1 MSNFIAKI
9 ISTLFNPSLIL
20 PPTLYLLIDSVANSD
35 IYAFKWAMFSLVFM
49 SIVGI
54 FVVLGVILGIFSD
67 MDVSKREERPLLFAF
82 MGIVMILY
90 SIFLLIF
97 NAPKV
102 LLVTV
107 FAISLGLVLI
117 AIVNSK
123 IKASIHV
130 ATISSLISS
139 VAIIYGGVF
148 IFAFSII
155 PVIAWSRVKTKRHT
169 LLEAVTGG
177 ILGIVL
183 TIIVYIVGKQL
194 I

>member
-1 MSNFIAKI
+1 MSNFIARI
-9 ISTLFNPSLIL
+9 ISTVFNPFLIL
-20 PPTLYLLIDSVANSD
+20 PPTLYLLVNKTANND
-35 IYAFKWAMFSLVFM
+35 IYAFKWAIFSFVFM

-54 FVVLGVILGIFSD
+54 FVFFGVILGIFSD
-67 MDVSKREERPLLFAF
+67 MDVSKREERPLLFTF
-82 MGIVMILY
+82 MGIVTILY
-90 SIFLLIF
+90 LICLLIF

-102 LLVTV
+102 LLVTA

-130 ATISSLISS
+130 ATISSLVSS

-169 LLEAVTGG
+169 FLEAVMGG
-177 ILGIVL
+177 ILGIAL
-183 TIIVYIVGKQL
+183 TIIIYIVVKQF